1 MRLLLL
7 TGLFFIPAFCSM
19 SDTPPLAQRLH
30 DTHATFREPALTDR
44 RFKHATLVPL
54 LESLR
59 TKPGFDVT
67 VAGKSFEGRSIYQ
80 VKIGTGPAKVL
91 LWSQMH
97 GDEPTA
103 TMALF
108 DLFRF
113 FAGKNDG
120 FDEVRQRILQNCT
133 LYFIPM
139 LNPDGAEVYKRRT
152 ALEIDM
158 NRDALRLQTP
168 EGRLLKSLQQS
179 LQPLVGF
186 NLHDQSPRY
195 SAGPTRNL
203 ATISFLATAY
213 NPEREINPVRKR
225 SMQLI
230 VGMNRALQSFIPNQV
245 GRYSDEFEPRAF
257 GDNIQRWG
265 TSLVLIESGGYAGD
279 PEKQYIRRLNYV
291 AILSSLH
298 ALATNEYEAED
309 IAQYEQIPENG
320 RALYDLVIRN
330 ATLLRDGKPYTAD
343 LGINRQEMPLL
354 NRPEKWYV
362 RGTVEDLGDLST
374 FFGTREI
381 DATGLTVEAEKPLR
395 PGAEATFTLR
405 RGTQVIHTVKSG
417 VPQP

>member
-1 MRLLLL
+1 MRALFLSAL
-7 TGLFFIPAFCSM
+7 LFFPTLSPLAQ
-19 SDTPPLAQRLH
+19 PPSVAQRLH
-30 DTHATFREPALTDR
+30 DTHGTYREAALVDR
-44 RFKHATLVPL
+44 RFKHATLVPI
-54 LESLR
+54 LENLK

-67 VAGKSFEGRSIYQ
+67 IAGKSSEGRSIYQ
-80 VKIGTGPAKVL
+80 VKLGTGPAKVL

-103 TMALF
+103 TMAMF

-113 FAGKNDG
+113 FGARNDG
-120 FDEVRQRILQNCT
+120 FDELRTSILTNCT

-152 ALEIDM
+152 ALDIDM

-168 EGRLLKSLQQS
+168 EGRLLKHLQQT
-179 LQPLVGF
+179 LQPLFGF

-195 SAGPTRNL
+195 SAGQTKHL

-213 NPEREINPVRKR
+213 NPAREINDVRRR

-230 VGMNRALQSFIPNQV
+230 VGMNRTLQQFIPNQV

-265 TSLVLIESGGYAGD
+265 TSLVLIESGGYPGD

-291 AILSSLH
+291 AMLTGLG
-298 ALATNEYEAED
+298 D
-309 IAQYEQIPENG
+309 IASKAYEREAIEPYETIPENG
-320 RALYDLVIRN
+320 RSLFDLVIRN
-330 ATLLRDGKPYTAD
+330 VTLTRNGKPYLAD
-343 LGINRQEMPLL
+343 LGINRQELPLL

-362 RGTVEDLGDLST
+362 RGTIEELGDLST
-374 FFGTREI
+374 FFGTQEL
-381 DATGLTVEAEKPLR
+381 DATGLTLEAEKDLR
-395 PGAEATFTLR
+395 LGSEATFVLKKGAQT
-405 RGTQVIHTVKSG
+405 VHTFRSG
-417 VPQP
+417 VSQ